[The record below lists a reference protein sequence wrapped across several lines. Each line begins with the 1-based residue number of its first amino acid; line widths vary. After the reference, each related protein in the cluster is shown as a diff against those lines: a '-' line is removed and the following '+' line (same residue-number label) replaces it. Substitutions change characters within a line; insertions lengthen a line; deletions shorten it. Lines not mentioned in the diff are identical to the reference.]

1 MRLTSGKTAYIEAQ
15 EMQGS
20 SQMTGSAITSA
31 ELDPRRRR
39 LLFRAWHRGIRE
51 MDLILGQFADNEL
64 AGLVGADLEEFEAI
78 LGEDDN
84 DLFKWICG
92 KAERPQHLKTI
103 LFERIMAFN
112 PAEAFPSLV
121 TRS

>member
-1 MRLTSGKTAYIEAQ
+1 
-15 EMQGS
+15 
-20 SQMTGSAITSA
+20 MTGSTITSA

-51 MDLILGQFADNEL
+51 MDLILGQFADNAI
-64 AGLVGADLEEFEAI
+64 AGIDGADLDEFEAI

-92 KAERPQHLKTI
+92 EAETPQHLKTP
-103 LFERIMAFN
+103 LFRRIAAFR
-112 PAEAFPSLV
+112 PEEAFPSIA
-121 TRS
+121 TTS

>member
-1 MRLTSGKTAYIEAQ
+1 
-15 EMQGS
+15 
-20 SQMTGSAITSA
+20 MTGSTITSV

-64 AGLVGADLEEFEAI
+64 AAIDGADLDEFEAI

-92 KAERPQHLKTI
+92 GVDTPEHLKTP
-103 LFERIMAFN
+103 LFQRIIAFR
-112 PAEAFPSLV
+112 PEEAFPSIA
-121 TRS
+121 TKS

>member
-1 MRLTSGKTAYIEAQ
+1 
-15 EMQGS
+15 
-20 SQMTGSAITSA
+20 MTGSTITSA
-31 ELDPRRRR
+31 KLDPRRRR

-64 AGLVGADLEEFEAI
+64 AGIVDADLDEFEAI

-92 KAERPQHLKTI
+92 KAETPPHLKTP
-103 LFERIMAFN
+103 LFRKITAFR
-112 PAEAFPSLV
+112 PEEAFPSIAIK
-121 TRS
+121 S

>member
-1 MRLTSGKTAYIEAQ
+1 
-15 EMQGS
+15 
-20 SQMTGSAITSA
+20 MTGSTITSA

-51 MDLILGQFADNEL
+51 MDLILGQFAYNEL
-64 AGLVGADLEEFEAI
+64 ADIDGADLDEFEAI

-92 KAERPQHLKTI
+92 KTETPGHLRTPLFARITAFRPEET
-103 LFERIMAFN
+103 
-112 PAEAFPSLV
+112 FPSIA
-121 TRS
+121 TKS

>member
-1 MRLTSGKTAYIEAQ
+1 
-15 EMQGS
+15 
-20 SQMTGSAITSA
+20 MTGSTITSA

-51 MDLILGQFADNEL
+51 MDLILGQFADNEI
-64 AGLVGADLEEFEAI
+64 ASIDGADLDEFEAI

-92 KAERPQHLKTI
+92 KLETPQHLRTP
-103 LFERIMAFN
+103 LFQRIAAFR
-112 PAEAFPSLV
+112 PAEAFPSIA
-121 TRS
+121 TKP

>member
-1 MRLTSGKTAYIEAQ
+1 
-15 EMQGS
+15 
-20 SQMTGSAITSA
+20 MTGSTITSA

-51 MDLILGQFADNEL
+51 MDLILGQFADNEIS
-64 AGLVGADLEEFEAI
+64 GIDGADLDEFEAI

-92 KAERPQHLKTI
+92 EAEMPLHLQTPLFRRIAAFRPQ
-103 LFERIMAFN
+103 
-112 PAEAFPSLV
+112 EAFPSIA
-121 TRS
+121 TQS

>member
-1 MRLTSGKTAYIEAQ
+1 
-15 EMQGS
+15 
-20 SQMTGSAITSA
+20 MTGTTITSA

-51 MDLILGQFADNEL
+51 MDLVLGQFADNEL
-64 AGLVGADLEEFEAI
+64 SRIDGADLDEFEAI

-92 KAERPQHLKTI
+92 KEAVPQHLKTP
-103 LFERIMAFN
+103 LFQRIAAFR
-112 PAEAFPSLV
+112 PEETFPSLALK
-121 TRS
+121 S

>member
-1 MRLTSGKTAYIEAQ
+1 
-15 EMQGS
+15 
-20 SQMTGSAITSA
+20 MTGTTITSA

-51 MDLILGQFADNEL
+51 MDLILGQFADGEL
-64 AGLVGADLEEFEAI
+64 ARLDGADLDEFESI

-92 KAERPQHLKTI
+92 ETERPQHLRTP
-103 LFERIMAFN
+103 LFLRIVAFR
-112 PAEAFPSLV
+112 PQEAFPSLAAN
-121 TRS
+121 T

>member
-1 MRLTSGKTAYIEAQ
+1 
-15 EMQGS
+15 
-20 SQMTGSAITSA
+20 MTGTTITSA

-64 AGLVGADLEEFEAI
+64 SVLQDTDLDEFESI

-84 DLFKWICG
+84 DLFKWVCG
-92 KAERPQHLKTI
+92 KTELPPRLETPLFRRILAFRPQ
-103 LFERIMAFN
+103 
-112 PAEAFPSLV
+112 EAFPSIGPN
-121 TRS
+121 T

>member
-1 MRLTSGKTAYIEAQ
+1 
-15 EMQGS
+15 
-20 SQMTGSAITSA
+20 MTGTTITSA

-64 AGLVGADLEEFEAI
+64 LVLQDTDLDEFESI

-84 DLFKWICG
+84 DLFKWVCG
-92 KAERPQHLKTI
+92 KTELPPRLETPLFRRILAFRPQ
-103 LFERIMAFN
+103 
-112 PAEAFPSLV
+112 EAFPSIV
-121 TRS
+121 ANT